1 MGQGE
6 IPPQS
11 TEVNEAEVR
20 GLDVS
25 DRHPRRCGEPLK
37 EEEATGETADHFRI
51 PGRPIEILRFSR
63 DSKN

>member
-6 IPPQS
+6 IPPQP

-25 DRHPRRCGEPLK
+25 DRHPRRSGEPLK
-37 EEEATGETADHFRI
+37 GEKATGEIADHFRT
-51 PGRPIEILRFSR
+51 PGRPRESLRFSG